1 MPASKTELCAELRAL
16 LGRDRRDLAAAL
28 LTSAFTPVLDDM
40 YPWVT
45 GSRLGEA
52 LARDA
57 GIRVSNWSWSIG
69 RNPDATLA
77 RLILELVLLWEG
89 AGLACRGLALDG
101 NEVVLL
107 ARGEELLRA
116 GDPDSVRR
124 ALA

>member
-1 MPASKTELCAELRAL
+1 MSKKDNTQAIEVQTLLRQ
-16 LGRDRRDLAAAL
+16 DRRDLAAQL
-28 LTSAFTPVLDDM
+28 LVSAFVPVIDDP
-40 YPWVT
+40 YPLMT
-45 GSRLGEA
+45 GARLGES

-77 RLILELVLLWEG
+77 RLILELVLLWER

-116 GDPDSVRR
+116 GDPDAVRR